1 MSRTRMSAAD
11 AAWLRMDRPTNLM
24 VVTSVMWFEDRLD
37 RATLEDLLATRVIA
51 RFPRFSQRVVEEH
64 GLFWEDVDD
73 FELTDHVH
81 LVHLPAPADQDALEG
96 FTSSLVSVALPHDR
110 PLWDLYLVDTYGDGC
125 AMVFRMHHA
134 IADGIA
140 LARVLLSL
148 TDEPDEDAADFT
160 EPTEHGASGLAAG
173 LHAGLDLALHPGRL
187 VSRAAPGQLLQLAQ
201 TAVADAA
208 SLTRLALLPADPP
221 TALRGEVGITKQV
234 VWSPP
239 IALDELRECAHGA
252 GATVNDLLLAAVA
265 GALRTHLVRE
275 RSQVHDI
282 RAIVPLNL
290 RSPALPLPRELGNM
304 FGLVYLSLPL
314 TTARRADRL
323 REMTRRTS
331 AVKSSADGV
340 VSYAVLELV
349 GRSPGAVEDLAIDV
363 FASKGTGVM
372 TNVPGPRTTVTLA
385 GRRLAGTIGWGPTS
399 GDLGLGVALF
409 SYAGSATI
417 GLCVDTGTVADP
429 RRMLDDVLLEL
440 TGLLRLTRRPDE
452 APHAGAAGARA
463 GSARTP
469 E

>member
-24 VVTSVMWFEDRLD
+24 VVTSVMWFEGRLD
-37 RATLEDLLATRVIA
+37 QAVLADLLNTRVIA

-64 GLFWEDVDD
+64 GLFWEDAVDFD
-73 FELTDHVH
+73 LADHLH
-81 LVHLPAPADQDALEG
+81 LVHLPAPADQGALEEL
-96 FTSSLVSVALPHDR
+96 TSSLISVPLPHDR

-148 TDEPDEDAADFT
+148 TDEPEDTVDFT

-187 VSRAAPGQLLQLAQ
+187 VSGAAPGHLLQLAH

-208 SLTRLALLPADPP
+208 SLTKLALLPADPP
-221 TALRGEVGITKQV
+221 TALRGEVGITKRV
-234 VWSPP
+234 VWSSP

-275 RSQVHDI
+275 RSPVHDI

-290 RSPALPLPRELGNM
+290 RSPDLPLPRELGNM

-314 TTARRADRL
+314 TTPRREDRL
-323 REMTRRTS
+323 QEMTRRTS

-372 TNVPGPRTTVTLA
+372 TNVPGPRTPVTLA

-399 GDLGLGVALF
+399 GDLALGVALF

-417 GLCVDTGTVADP
+417 GLCVDTTTVADP

-440 TGLLRLTRRPDE
+440 DGLLRLTRRPDP
-452 APHAGAAGARA
+452 APRPGAAGARA